1 MNSFAL
7 DRTAAQGL
15 AGALV
20 VGSITLACLLAP
32 VLAPQ
37 QGYDTVG
44 DVWGAFSAQ
53 AWLGYD
59 NLGRDM
65 LARLLHGG
73 RITLL
78 LAFASTLL
86 ALAAG
91 ATLGLV
97 AAVVGGKT
105 DIVLS
110 RLVDTFMSI
119 PSLISA
125 LVVLSALGTSIPIL
139 VCTIAAL
146 ASTRVFR
153 LSRALAS
160 EIVALDYFEA
170 ARLRKESLAWLIG
183 REVLPN
189 MLMPL
194 TTEFGMRL
202 CFSFLLIA
210 ALSFLGLG
218 IQPPLADW
226 GSMVRD
232 NASAIGLGG
241 IAPLIPAAAISLF
254 VVGVN
259 LMVGWSIAL
268 QSQQR
273 D

>member
-1 MNSFAL
+1 MVQVYDRVRGIL
-7 DRTAAQGL
+7 D
-15 AGALV
+15 
-20 VGSITLACLLAP
+20 
-32 VLAPQ
+32 
-37 QGYDTVG
+37 
-44 DVWGAFSAQ
+44 
-53 AWLGYD
+53 
-59 NLGRDM
+59 
-65 LARLLHGG
+65 
-73 RITLL
+73 
-78 LAFASTLL
+78 
-86 ALAAG
+86 
-91 ATLGLV
+91 
-97 AAVVGGKT
+97 
-105 DIVLS
+105 
-110 RLVDTFMSI
+110 
-119 PSLISA
+119 
-125 LVVLSALGTSIPIL
+125 
-139 VCTIAAL
+139 
-146 ASTRVFR
+146 
-153 LSRALAS
+153 
-160 EIVALDYFEA
+160 A
-170 ARLRKESLAWLIG
+170 ARGHVARTVNTSQVATNWLIG

-259 LMVGWSIAL
+259 LMVDWSIAL